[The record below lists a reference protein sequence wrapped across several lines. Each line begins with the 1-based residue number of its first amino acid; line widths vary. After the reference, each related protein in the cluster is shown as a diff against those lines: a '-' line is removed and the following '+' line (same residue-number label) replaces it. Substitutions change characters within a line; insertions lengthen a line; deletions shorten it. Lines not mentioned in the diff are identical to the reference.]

1 MLIYAK
7 RLLDMDKKALH
18 KALLS
23 WYDKNGRKNL
33 PWRTFGT
40 PLCDERLRG
49 IDAAYGVYISEIM
62 LQQTQ
67 VNRVLENFYFP
78 FLHKFPNLQSLANA
92 DESEILKAWQGLG
105 YYSRARNL
113 KLCAAS
119 CVARFNGHLPENVSE
134 LVKLQGIGAYT
145 AGAIACF
152 GYKKAVGFIDG
163 NIKRVFSRLFALA
176 NPTQSLLQSK
186 VNELLCEQNAFDY
199 NQALIDLGALVC
211 TPKLAR
217 CALCPLDEWCVGK
230 NAPQKYPQSKKVE
243 YERLNLSLFVVRL
256 GDKIALQKSKQNL
269 YKGLYN
275 LPQMQARQ
283 GFEFSHKQTRD
294 FEFGNELANARTF
307 DGKGQKFSEKRLEFG
322 EKELKFIGEFK
333 HSYTKYRINARV
345 YELEFDKKSKNLAQN
360 PIFKALNLQEC
371 EFTEPKK
378 LSLLP
383 LSKLCV
389 KALQLFS
396 PARLF

>member
-1 MLIYAK
+1 MHL
-7 RLLDMDKKALH
+7 KAYH

-33 PWRTFGT
+33 PWRTFGK

-113 KLCAAS
+113 KLCATS

-134 LVKLQGIGAYT
+134 LTRLEGIGAYT

-163 NIKRVFSRLFALA
+163 NIKRVFSRLFALV

-186 VNELLCEQNAFDY
+186 ANELLCEQNAFDY

-217 CALCPLDEWCVGK
+217 CALCPLDEWCAGK
-230 NAPQKYPQSKKVE
+230 NSPQKYPQSKKVE

-256 GDKIALQKSKQNL
+256 GDKIALQKSRQNL

-294 FEFGNELANARTF
+294 FEFSNELANACEFNGKQANAHKF
-307 DGKGQKFSEKRLEFG
+307 DGKGQKFSEKRLEFE

-345 YELEFDKKSKNLAQN
+345 YELEFDE
-360 PIFKALNLQEC
+360 NLQDLKPFKECLGGLLSEC
-371 EFTEPKK
+371 EFLPLKALRT
-378 LSLLP
+378 LP
-383 LSKLCV
+383 LSNLAL
-389 KALQLFS
+389 KALKKAFKDEI
-396 PARLF
+396 

>member
-1 MLIYAK
+1 MHL
-7 RLLDMDKKALH
+7 KAYH

-78 FLHKFPNLQSLANA
+78 FLQNFPNLQSLANA

-113 KLCAAS
+113 KLCATS

-134 LVKLQGIGAYT
+134 LTGLEGIGAYT

-163 NIKRVFSRLFALA
+163 NIKRVFSRLFALV

-186 VNELLCEQNAFDY
+186 ANELLCEQNAFDY

-256 GDKIALQKSKQNL
+256 GDKIALQKSRQNL

-294 FEFGNELANARTF
+294 FEFSNELANARTF
-307 DGKGQKFSEKRLEFG
+307 DGKGQKFSEKRLEFNG
-322 EKELKFIGEFK
+322 KEFKFIGEFK

-371 EFTEPKK
+371 EFIEPKK

-383 LSKLCV
+383 LSNLCV

>member
-1 MLIYAK
+1 MHL
-7 RLLDMDKKALH
+7 KAYH

-78 FLHKFPNLQSLANA
+78 FLQKFPNLQSLANA

-113 KLCAAS
+113 KLCAVS
-119 CVARFNGHLPENVSE
+119 CVARFNEHLPENVSE
-134 LVKLQGIGAYT
+134 LTRLEGIGAYT

-186 VNELLCEQNAFDY
+186 ANELLCEQNAFDY

-211 TPKLAR
+211 TPKLAK

-256 GDKIALQKSKQNL
+256 GDKIALQKSRQNL

-275 LPQMQARQ
+275 LPQMQAGQ
-283 GFEFSHKQTRD
+283 SFEFSQKQTRD
-294 FEFGNELANARTF
+294 FEFSNELTNACEFNGEQAFARKF
-307 DGKGQKFSEKRLEFG
+307 DDKGQKFSEKGLEFG

-345 YELEFDKKSKNLAQN
+345 YELEFDENLQDLK
-360 PIFKALNLQEC
+360 PFKECLGGLLSECKFLPLKALR
-371 EFTEPKK
+371 T
-378 LSLLP
+378 LP
-383 LSKLCV
+383 LSNLAL
-389 KALQLFS
+389 KALKKAFKDEI
-396 PARLF
+396 

>member
-1 MLIYAK
+1 MHL
-7 RLLDMDKKALH
+7 KAYH

-78 FLHKFPNLQSLANA
+78 FLQKFPNLQSLANA

-113 KLCAAS
+113 KLCATS

-134 LVKLQGIGAYT
+134 LTRLEGIGAYT

-186 VNELLCEQNAFDY
+186 ANELLCEQNAFDY

-217 CALCPLDEWCVGK
+217 CALCPLDEWCAGK

-283 GFEFSHKQTRD
+283 SFEFSHKQTRD
-294 FEFGNELANARTF
+294 FEFSNELANTCEFNGKQANARKF
-307 DGKGQKFSEKRLEFG
+307 DDKGQKFSGKRLEFG

-345 YELEFDKKSKNLAQN
+345 YELEFDE
-360 PIFKALNLQEC
+360 NLQDLKPFKECLGGLLSEC
-371 EFTEPKK
+371 EFLPLKVLRT
-378 LSLLP
+378 LP
-383 LSKLCV
+383 LSNLTL
-389 KALQLFS
+389 KALKKAFKDEI
-396 PARLF
+396 

>member
-1 MLIYAK
+1 MHL
-7 RLLDMDKKALH
+7 KAYH

-78 FLHKFPNLQSLANA
+78 FLQKFPNLQSLANA

-113 KLCAAS
+113 KLCAVS

-134 LVKLQGIGAYT
+134 LTGLEGIGAYT

-163 NIKRVFSRLFALA
+163 NIKRVFSRLFALV

-186 VNELLCEQNAFDY
+186 ANELLCEQNAFDY

-230 NAPQKYPQSKKVE
+230 NAPQKYPQSKKIE

-256 GDKIALQKSKQNL
+256 GDKIALQKSRQNL

-283 GFEFSHKQTRD
+283 SFEFSHKQTRD
-294 FEFGNELANARTF
+294 FEFSNELANACEFNGKQANARTF

-333 HSYTKYRINARV
+333 HSYTK
-345 YELEFDKKSKNLAQN
+345 
-360 PIFKALNLQEC
+360 
-371 EFTEPKK
+371 
-378 LSLLP
+378 
-383 LSKLCV
+383 
-389 KALQLFS
+389 
-396 PARLF
+396 

>member
-1 MLIYAK
+1 MHL
-7 RLLDMDKKALH
+7 KAYH

-33 PWRTFGT
+33 PWRTFNT
-40 PLCDERLRG
+40 PLCDERLSG

-67 VNRVLENFYFP
+67 VSRVLESFYFP
-78 FLHKFPNLQSLANA
+78 FLQKFPNLQSLANA

-113 KLCAAS
+113 RLCATS
-119 CVARFNGHLPENVSE
+119 CVAQFKGHLPENVSE
-134 LVKLQGIGAYT
+134 LVKLQGIGTYT

-163 NIKRVFSRLFALA
+163 NIKRVFSRLFALT

-186 VNELLCEQNAFDY
+186 ANELLCEQNAFDY

-211 TPKLAR
+211 TPKLAK
-217 CALCPLDEWCVGK
+217 CALCPLDEWCLGK

-256 GDKIALQKSKQNL
+256 GDKIALQKSKQKL

-283 GFEFSHKQTRD
+283 GFEFSQKQTRN
-294 FEFGNELANARTF
+294 FEFSNELANACEFSGKQANARTF
-307 DGKGQKFSEKRLEFG
+307 DGKGQKLS

-333 HSYTKYRINARV
+333 HSYTKYRIKARV
-345 YELEFDKKSKNLAQN
+345 YELKFDE
-360 PIFKALNLQEC
+360 NLQDLKPFKEYLGGLLSEC
-371 EFTEPKK
+371 EFLPLKALRT
-378 LSLLP
+378 LP
-383 LSKLCV
+383 LSNLAL
-389 KALQLFS
+389 KALKKAFKDEI
-396 PARLF
+396 

>member
-1 MLIYAK
+1 MHL
-7 RLLDMDKKALH
+7 KAYH

-33 PWRTFGT
+33 PWRTFGK

-78 FLHKFPNLQSLANA
+78 FLQKFPNLQSLANA
-92 DESEILKAWQGLG
+92 DESDILKAWQGLG

-134 LVKLQGIGAYT
+134 LTRLEGIGAYT

-163 NIKRVFSRLFALA
+163 NIKRVFSRLFALE
-176 NPTQSLLQSK
+176 NPTQNLLQSK
-186 VNELLCEQNAFDY
+186 ANELLCEQNAFDY

-243 YERLNLSLFVVRL
+243 YERLNLSLFVVHF
-256 GDKIALQKSKQNL
+256 GDKIALQKSRQNL

-283 GFEFSHKQTRD
+283 SFEFSHKQTRD
-294 FEFGNELANARTF
+294 FEFSNELANACEFNGEQANARKF
-307 DGKGQKFSEKRLEFG
+307 DAKGQKFSGKRLECG

-345 YELEFDKKSKNLAQN
+345 YELEFDE
-360 PIFKALNLQEC
+360 NLQDLKPFKECLNGLLSEC
-371 EFTEPKK
+371 EFLPLKALRT
-378 LSLLP
+378 LP
-383 LSKLCV
+383 LSNLAL
-389 KALQLFS
+389 KALKKAFKDEI
-396 PARLF
+396 

>member
-1 MLIYAK
+1 MHL
-7 RLLDMDKKALH
+7 KAYH

-78 FLHKFPNLQSLANA
+78 FLQKFPNLQSLANA

-113 KLCAAS
+113 KLCAVS

-134 LVKLQGIGAYT
+134 LTRLEGIGAYT

-186 VNELLCEQNAFDY
+186 ANELLCEQNAFDY

-211 TPKLAR
+211 TPKLAK

-243 YERLNLSLFVVRL
+243 YERLNLSLFVVHF
-256 GDKIALQKSKQNL
+256 GDKIALQKSRQNL

-283 GFEFSHKQTRD
+283 SFEFSHKQTRD
-294 FEFGNELANARTF
+294 FEFSNELANACEFNGEQANARTF
-307 DGKGQKFSEKRLEFG
+307 DGKGQKSSEKRLEFG

-345 YELEFDKKSKNLAQN
+345 YELEFDE
-360 PIFKALNLQEC
+360 NLQDLKPIKECLSGLLSEC
-371 EFTEPKK
+371 EFLPLKALRT
-378 LSLLP
+378 LP
-383 LSKLCV
+383 LSNLAL
-389 KALQLFS
+389 KAIKKAFKDEI
-396 PARLF
+396 

>member
-1 MLIYAK
+1 MHL
-7 RLLDMDKKALH
+7 KAYH

-33 PWRTFGT
+33 PWRTFNT
-40 PLCDERLRG
+40 PLCDGRLSG
-49 IDAAYGVYISEIM
+49 IDSAYGVYISEIM

-78 FLHKFPNLQSLANA
+78 FLQKFPNLQSLANA

-119 CVARFNGHLPENVSE
+119 CVARFKGHLPEDVSE
-134 LVKLQGIGAYT
+134 LAKLQGIGAYT

-163 NIKRVFSRLFALA
+163 NIKRVFSRLFALE

-186 VNELLCEQNAFDY
+186 ANELLCEQNAFDY

-217 CALCPLDEWCVGK
+217 CALCPLFKWCAGK

-256 GDKIALQKSKQNL
+256 GDKIALQKSKQKL

-275 LPQMQARQ
+275 LPQMQANT
-283 GFEFSHKQTRD
+283 H
-294 FEFGNELANARTF
+294 
-307 DGKGQKFSEKRLEFG
+307 KFSEKRLEFDG
-322 EKELKFIGEFK
+322 KEFKFIGEFK

-345 YELEFDKKSKNLAQN
+345 YELKFDERGKNLAQN

-371 EFTEPKK
+371 EFIELKK

-396 PARLF
+396 PTRLF

>member
-1 MLIYAK
+1 MHL
-7 RLLDMDKKALH
+7 KAYY

-33 PWRTFGT
+33 PWRTFGK

-78 FLHKFPNLQSLANA
+78 FLQKFPNLQSLANA

-113 KLCAAS
+113 KLCATS

-134 LVKLQGIGAYT
+134 LTRLEGIGAYT

-176 NPTQSLLQSK
+176 NPTQSLLQGK
-186 VNELLCEQNAFDY
+186 ANELLCEQNAFDY

-217 CALCPLDEWCVGK
+217 CALCPLDEWCAGK

-283 GFEFSHKQTRD
+283 SFEFS
-294 FEFGNELANARTF
+294 NELANACEFNGEQANARKF
-307 DGKGQKFSEKRLEFG
+307 DAKGQKFSGKRLECG

-345 YELEFDKKSKNLAQN
+345 YELEFDE
-360 PIFKALNLQEC
+360 NLQDLKPFKEC
-371 EFTEPKK
+371 LTGF
-378 LSLLP
+378 
-383 LSKLCV
+383 
-389 KALQLFS
+389 
-396 PARLF
+396 

>member
-1 MLIYAK
+1 MHL
-7 RLLDMDKKALH
+7 KAYH

-33 PWRTFGT
+33 PWRTFGK

-78 FLHKFPNLQSLANA
+78 FLQKFPNLQSLANA

-134 LVKLQGIGAYT
+134 LTRLEGIGAYT

-176 NPTQSLLQSK
+176 NPTQSLLQGK
-186 VNELLCEQNAFDY
+186 ANELLCEQNAFDY

-217 CALCPLDEWCVGK
+217 CALCPLDEWCAGK

-243 YERLNLSLFVVRL
+243 YKRLNLSLFVVRL
-256 GDKIALQKSKQNL
+256 GEKIALQKSRQNL

-283 GFEFSHKQTRD
+283 SFEFSHKQTRD
-294 FEFGNELANARTF
+294 FEFSNELANACEFNGEQANARKF
-307 DGKGQKFSEKRLEFG
+307 DAKGQKFSEKRLEFG
-322 EKELKFIGEFK
+322 EKALKFIGEFK

-345 YELEFDKKSKNLAQN
+345 YELEIDE
-360 PIFKALNLQEC
+360 NLQDLKPFKECLDGLLSEC
-371 EFTEPKK
+371 EFLPLKALRT
-378 LSLLP
+378 LP
-383 LSKLCV
+383 LSNLAL
-389 KALQLFS
+389 KALKKAFKDEI
-396 PARLF
+396 